1 MLILILIGVV
11 IGWSVP
17 KPAIVD
23 TLINKVK
30 EFINGIIGKFKK

>member
-1 MLILILIGVV
+1 MLVLIIIGVV

-23 TLINKVK
+23 TMVNKVK
-30 EFINGIIGKFKK
+30 ESINSIIGKFKK